1 MESHGFLQEFYEV
14 AEVFFLFPG
23 NALELLKNFHGNA
36 KELVRNFQPGKLLGV
51 V

>member
-14 AEVFFLFPG
+14 AEVFFSPG